1 MLTHKAG
8 STQGGGVPNGPLDGI
23 RVVDLTVAWS
33 GPGATAL
40 LGDLGAEVIR
50 MEGNDR
56 PSRQVSAALTKEAVR
71 NSWQGATF
79 PDRDP
84 GARPYDRYAVFNW
97 HARNK
102 LAACVNLDTPEG
114 HDAAVKLLKIS
125 DVFVENNAR
134 DTLEKLGLG
143 HEEMMEL
150 NPRLIVARMP
160 PLGMTGPMSDY
171 LGYGPNFNALVG
183 VGSIDG
189 YEGEGP
195 ESAGDNNHMDEVSP
209 AGLAFAV
216 IAALWDRERTGRGV
230 LIEFSQAEN
239 LMQNLGESYLD
250 WQMNH
255 RLPPIRGNTD
265 AHFLQDVYPAEGDDR
280 WVAISIRDDRDWA
293 ELTRVIGPAPWLAAG
308 DDSEQRKENSA
319 QLRGSIAEW
328 TANRS
333 PEEIVPALQARGIP
347 AGEVMSE
354 TRLLTD
360 EHLRAR
366 QWFHERS
373 HASVGTYQYPGWP
386 WRASGFDLAYGRPL
400 PAFGEDNEYVY
411 KELLGYT
418 DDEFDALVDRKLI
431 TDEQLA

>member
-1 MLTHKAG
+1 VT
-8 STQGGGVPNGPLDGI
+8 GPLDGI

-50 MEGNDR
+50 VEGNDR
-56 PSRQVSAALTKEAVR
+56 PSRQVSASLTKEAVR

-102 LAACVNLDTPEG
+102 LSVCMNLDTPEG
-114 HDAAVKLLKIS
+114 HAAALKLLQIS

-134 DTLEKLGLG
+134 GTLEKLGLG
-143 HEEMMEL
+143 HNELLEL

-160 PLGMTGPMSDY
+160 PLGMSGPMSDY

-183 VGSIDG
+183 ISAIDG

-209 AGLAFAV
+209 ASLAFSV
-216 IAALWDRERTGRGV
+216 IAALWDRERTGQGG

-239 LMQNLGESYLD
+239 LMQNMGEAYLD
-250 WQMNH
+250 WQMNR
-255 RLPPIRGNTD
+255 RLPPIRGNSD
-265 AHFLQDVYPAEGDDR
+265 AHFLQDVFPAKEDDR
-280 WVAISIRDDRDWA
+280 WVAISIRDDRDWQG
-293 ELTRVIGPAPWLAAG
+293 LKSVIGDAPWLADG
-308 DDSEQRKENSA
+308 DDAELRAANSVE
-319 QLRGSIAEW
+319 LRRALSEW
-328 TANRS
+328 TQSRS
-333 PEEIVPALQARGIP
+333 SDEIVLALQARGVP

-354 TRLLTD
+354 SRLLAD

-366 QWFHERS
+366 QWFRERT
-373 HASVGTYQYPGWP
+373 HPSVGTHRYPGWP
-386 WRASGFDLAYGRPL
+386 WRASGLDLAYGRPL
-400 PAFGEDNEYVY
+400 PGFGEDNEYVY
-411 KELLGYT
+411 KALLGYS
-418 DDEFDALVDRKLI
+418 DDEYESLRERSLVTDA
-431 TDEQLA
+431 QLA